1 MLTRKQKNEK
11 RSLIQ
16 WGLRVPIWKINFCSG
31 VLRLSELPRCKE
43 RLQTAICYLA
53 WLGKLK
59 CLATGLDASL
69 SFLSRKCSRNRSPVV
84 LLFHQCITFF
94 NKCKFCSRGARE
106 VMCAKWSVILM
117 DLLGPEI
124 SSTLWMKGQVLHRK
138 RTHLKVLN
146 KLIDSQHYKRRRSKI
161 TIAFHL
167 LQHFT
172 FTTTQLNSIFL
183 KL

>member
-84 LLFHQCITFF
+84 LLLHQCITFF
-94 NKCKFCSRGARE
+94 NKCKLCSRGARE
-106 VMCAKWSVILM
+106 VMRAKWSVILM

-124 SSTLWMKGQVLHRK
+124 STTLWMKGQVLLRK
-138 RTHLKVLN
+138 RAHLKVLN

>member
-31 VLRLSELPRCKE
+31 VLRLSELPRCRE

-94 NKCKFCSRGARE
+94 NKCKLCSRGARE
-106 VMCAKWSVILM
+106 VMRANWSVILM

-124 SSTLWMKGQVLHRK
+124 SSTLWMKGQAFFLSPHED
-138 RTHLKVLN
+138 RTSDLRIPRFDALPLSH
-146 KLIDSQHYKRRRSKI
+146 I
-161 TIAFHL
+161 TKFIWHASYLGSAMFIA
-167 LQHFT
+167 
-172 FTTTQLNSIFL
+172 
-183 KL
+183 